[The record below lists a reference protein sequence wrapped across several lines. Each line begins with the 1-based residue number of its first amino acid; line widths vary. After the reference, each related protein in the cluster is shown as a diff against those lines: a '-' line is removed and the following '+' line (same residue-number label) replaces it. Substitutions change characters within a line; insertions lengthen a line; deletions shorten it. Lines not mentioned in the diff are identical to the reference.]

1 MLLFLCFMLY
11 YQLGDFMSFFI
22 LTLGCK
28 VNTYESEAMAEL
40 LIEKGYYN
48 ASDYKKSDIIIVNTC
63 SVTNNADIKSRKL
76 IRRVRRENPK
86 AILVVCGCSVQ
97 NNYDEYDKMD
107 IDILIGNRNKSIIVD
122 LINEFIETNKKYSF
136 VNQNRKLPFESMMV
150 SKFTSHTRAFLKIQD
165 GCDNFCSYCII
176 PFVRGSIRSKDFNE
190 ALKEAKAL
198 VANGHQEI
206 VLTGIH
212 TGSYNSNGNNL
223 TALIKELSKIKN
235 LKLIRI
241 SSIEITELDE
251 EFLDELANNFK
262 IANHLHIPLQAGSNE
277 ILKLMNRKYDL
288 DYYEKKINAIRM
300 IRPDISITTDL
311 IVGFPNETDEL
322 FINSYEFCKKMNF
335 AKIHV
340 FPYSLRTGTKASLM
354 DNQIDEQCKKMRSN
368 KIGDLSKKLELAY
381 ASIFIN
387 KDLDVLIEE
396 VFDDYSVGHTS
407 NYLKVRIDKVLKQN
421 KIYKVNI
428 KNIFDDIIFGDV
440 IL

>member
-1 MLLFLCFMLY
+1 MLY

-40 LIEKGYYN
+40 LIEKGYYSAN
-48 ASDYKKSDIIIVNTC
+48 DYKKSDIIIVNTC

-97 NNYDEYDKMD
+97 NNYDDYDKMD

-136 VNQNRKLPFESMMV
+136 VDQNRKLTFESMMV

-190 ALKEAKAL
+190 VVKEAKAL

-212 TGSYNSNGNNL
+212 TGSYNSDGKDL
-223 TALIKELSKIKN
+223 TALIKEISKIKK

-251 EFLDELANNFK
+251 EFLEELANNPK

-322 FINSYEFCKKMNF
+322 FIKSYEFCKKMNF

-368 KIGDLSKKLELAY
+368 KIGDLSKILELEY
-381 ASIFIN
+381 ASLFIN

-407 NYLKVRIDKVLKQN
+407 NYLKVRIDKILKQN

-428 KNIFDDIIFGDV
+428 KNISNDIIFGDV